1 MISKILTMPPRIQRL
16 CDQLLRCNVCGK
28 SIDLGH
34 FAQHVMQAHGELRQR
49 CVDGGIKSGRK
60 IIKFSRRDY

>member
-1 MISKILTMPPRIQRL
+1 MSNILPMPHRIQRL
-16 CDQLLRCNVCGK
+16 CEQLMRCNQCGK

-49 CVDGGIKSGRK
+49 CVDAGVKSGRK
-60 IIKFSRRDY
+60 VIKFSARDIY